1 MNKLKN
7 LLDRTNTILKLL
19 HKNIEKLDFGE
30 KKYGTKLQNNETVK
44 IYYKG
49 SIKIWNIKLCLY
61 FYVN

>member
-19 HKNIEKLDFGE
+19 HKNIEKLYFGE